1 MHNPRKIVKV
11 SPVLFTSVSQTFD
24 DFCRQK
30 CFTSPCLA
38 KNKQVMATQSKLVCL
53 KLVFVHFSSV
63 IYGFTRLHMWFL
75 KYSGKNIRSASG
87 FFIAG
92 NPFIKIPA
100 PWLGNPSVFYTFYL
114 VYIWHCRIKLF
125 LRHLPNCPCSNF
137 SLYVDWNF
145 DFSSNHSIIY
155 FSVWI
160 SFWTVIYHQIISM
173 FPYSDGRCAIFTK

>member
-92 NPFIKIPA
+92 NPFIKIPGFPFLHFRLKWCSLTKKRSCLA
-100 PWLGNPSVFYTFYL
+100 ILGEISWKRSTYGLKYEHGQL
-114 VYIWHCRIKLF
+114 GKC
-125 LRHLPNCPCSNF
+125 LRN
-137 SLYVDWNF
+137 SLIRQC
-145 DFSSNHSIIY
+145 H
-155 FSVWI
+155 
-160 SFWTVIYHQIISM
+160 M
-173 FPYSDGRCAIFTK
+173 